1 MRSIWIAVGRDPM
14 FGVNTTAE
22 HLYVF
27 ESSFDAH
34 GFVNR
39 TRKYAHLPIEARTLD
54 WSVTEHVINE
64 SKIRA
69 LTDFNEI
76 YEGGSENEDD

>member
-1 MRSIWIAVGRDPM
+1 MRSIWIAIGRSDDPEDRS
-14 FGVNTTAE
+14 VH

-39 TRKYAHLPIEARTLD
+39 TKLYKHLPEEARNLM
-54 WSVTEHVINE
+54 WSVTEHAINE

>member
-1 MRSIWIAVGRDPM
+1 MRSIWIAVGREAD
-14 FGVNTTAE
+14 FNDHGVE
-22 HLYVF
+22 HMYVF

-39 TRKYAHLPIEARTLD
+39 TKLYKHLPIEARTID
-54 WSVTEHVINE
+54 WSVTEHAINE

-69 LTDFNEI
+69 LTDFNET

>member
-1 MRSIWIAVGRDPM
+1 MRSIWIAVGREAD
-14 FGVNTTAE
+14 FKDHEVE

-39 TRKYAHLPIEARTLD
+39 TRKYAHLPIEERTLD
-54 WSVTEHVINE
+54 WSVTEHAINE

-76 YEGGSENEDD
+76 YEGGSENDDER

>member
-1 MRSIWIAVGRDPM
+1 MRSIWIAVGREPD
-14 FGVNTTAE
+14 FKNHHVE

-39 TRKYAHLPIEARTLD
+39 TKLYKHLPEEARTID
-54 WSVTEHVINE
+54 WSVTEHAIND

>member
-1 MRSIWIAVGRDPM
+1 MRSIWIAIGRSDDPEDRS
-14 FGVNTTAE
+14 VQ

-39 TRKYAHLPIEARTLD
+39 IPRYDHLPEEARNIM
-54 WSVTEHVINE
+54 WSVTEHAINE
-64 SKIRA
+64 SKVRA
-69 LTDFNEI
+69 LTDYCSV
-76 YEGGSENEDD
+76 YEEQCDE